1 MGVATL
7 QLAVSY
13 FGIVFAA
20 GFVLG
25 VIRTLWL
32 VPELGDRNAELI
44 ELPLMFGIYTAVA
57 FYLVRRWKAQLTVKG
72 TIVAGAAALAMLLAF
87 EFSVVLYLRGLTFGE
102 YLDSRDWLA
111 GSAYFLS
118 ILVFA
123 AMPAFV
129 YLKDCSNDR

>member
-32 VPELGDRNAELI
+32 VPELGERNAELI

-57 FYLVRRWKAQLTVKG
+57 FYLVRRLTVS
-72 TIVAGAAALAMLLAF
+72 TTSFSTVSAGRRR
-87 EFSVVLYLRGLTFGE
+87 SPG
-102 YLDSRDWLA
+102 SR
-111 GSAYFLS
+111 YNF
-118 ILVFA
+118 
-123 AMPAFV
+123 
-129 YLKDCSNDR
+129 CC

>member
-1 MGVATL
+1 MGVATF
-7 QLAVSY
+7 QLAVIY

-32 VPELGDRNAELI
+32 VPELGDRIAELI
-44 ELPLMFGIYTAVA
+44 ELPFMFGIYTVVA
-57 FYLVRRWKAQLTVKG
+57 FYLVRRWKAQLTLKG
-72 TIVAGAAALAMLLAF
+72 AVVAGVVALAMLLAF
-87 EFSVVLYLRGLTFGE
+87 EFSVVLYIRGLTFGE
-102 YLDSRDWLA
+102 YLESRDWLS

-118 ILVFA
+118 ILVFG

-129 YLKDCSNDR
+129 YLKGHFSDR